1 MNYFIHRYHVSLEW
15 YAKYFIE
22 SNALSRT
29 TNGSGGPAGAPGGGG
44 SKRLA
49 QQQAQVDE
57 VVDIMRQNVDKVL
70 ERDKNL
76 SLLDDRAG
84 KVLRRDGSVN
94 EIVCF
99 VQINC
104 NTMQRNLSNML
115 GN

>member
-1 MNYFIHRYHVSLEW
+1 MFY
-15 YAKYFIE
+15 
-22 SNALSRT
+22 SRT
-29 TNGSGGPAGAPGGGG
+29 TNSSGGAPTGAGTGG

-84 KVLRRDGSVN
+84 KIFFFELEKR
-94 EIVCF
+94 I
-99 VQINC
+99 
-104 NTMQRNLSNML
+104 
-115 GN
+115 

>member
-1 MNYFIHRYHVSLEW
+1 LCLLNRS
-15 YAKYFIE
+15 
-22 SNALSRT
+22 
-29 TNGSGGPAGAPGGGG
+29 TNGGGAGPGPAAGGGG

-84 KVLRRDGSVN
+84 IFKKEN
-94 EIVCF
+94 
-99 VQINC
+99 
-104 NTMQRNLSNML
+104 
-115 GN
+115 

>member
-1 MNYFIHRYHVSLEW
+1 MVS
-15 YAKYFIE
+15 
-22 SNALSRT
+22 LSRT
-29 TNGSGGPAGAPGGGG
+29 TNGSGPPTAAAGVGG

-84 KVLRRDGSVN
+84 KHQSTDLRS
-94 EIVCF
+94 
-99 VQINC
+99 
-104 NTMQRNLSNML
+104 NTVVM
-115 GN
+115 GNISFCR

>member
-1 MNYFIHRYHVSLEW
+1 S
-15 YAKYFIE
+15 
-22 SNALSRT
+22 
-29 TNGSGGPAGAPGGGG
+29 TNGGGGSTPAAGAGGGG

-84 KVLRRDGSVN
+84 ILKN
-94 EIVCF
+94 K
-99 VQINC
+99 
-104 NTMQRNLSNML
+104 
-115 GN
+115 

>member
-1 MNYFIHRYHVSLEW
+1 MLIFC
-15 YAKYFIE
+15 
-22 SNALSRT
+22 RT
-29 TNGSGGPAGAPGGGG
+29 TNGSGAPPNTGSGGG

-84 KVLRRDGSVN
+84 KYFN
-94 EIVCF
+94 K
-99 VQINC
+99 
-104 NTMQRNLSNML
+104 QRKKIYIYIIIF
-115 GN
+115 

>member
-1 MNYFIHRYHVSLEW
+1 MQNSIDLKHVNIFFYMDIKFLETFF
-15 YAKYFIE
+15 Y
-22 SNALSRT
+22 NRT
-29 TNGSGGPAGAPGGGG
+29 TNDSSASLAATGG

-84 KVLRRDGSVN
+84 KFCYN
-94 EIVCF
+94 EKD
-99 VQINC
+99 N
-104 NTMQRNLSNML
+104 
-115 GN
+115 

>member
-1 MNYFIHRYHVSLEW
+1 MFEFVR
-15 YAKYFIE
+15 
-22 SNALSRT
+22 RT
-29 TNGSGGPAGAPGGGG
+29 TNSSGAPAANPGG

-84 KVLRRDGSVN
+84 
-94 EIVCF
+94 
-99 VQINC
+99 
-104 NTMQRNLSNML
+104 
-115 GN
+115 

>member
-1 MNYFIHRYHVSLEW
+1 LNRS
-15 YAKYFIE
+15 
-22 SNALSRT
+22 
-29 TNGSGGPAGAPGGGG
+29 TNGVGGGPTPAGGG

-84 KVLRRDGSVN
+84 IFEENK
-94 EIVCF
+94 
-99 VQINC
+99 
-104 NTMQRNLSNML
+104 
-115 GN
+115 

>member
-1 MNYFIHRYHVSLEW
+1 MRNF
-15 YAKYFIE
+15 AKKNNDAF
-22 SNALSRT
+22 SRT
-29 TNGSGGPAGAPGGGG
+29 TNGSGGPAAAGGGG

-84 KVLRRDGSVN
+84 KYLMID
-94 EIVCF
+94 
-99 VQINC
+99 
-104 NTMQRNLSNML
+104 
-115 GN
+115 

>member
-1 MNYFIHRYHVSLEW
+1 LIFH
-15 YAKYFIE
+15 
-22 SNALSRT
+22 RT
-29 TNGSGGPAGAPGGGG
+29 TNGSGAPTAAGGGGG

-84 KVLRRDGSVN
+84 KYFNNKR
-94 EIVCF
+94 IYAHKYF
-99 VQINC
+99 
-104 NTMQRNLSNML
+104 
-115 GN
+115 

>member
-1 MNYFIHRYHVSLEW
+1 LAVFTIPFFCRRS
-15 YAKYFIE
+15 
-22 SNALSRT
+22 
-29 TNGSGGPAGAPGGGG
+29 TNGGGAPAGGGG

-84 KVLRRDGSVN
+84 IFDIK
-94 EIVCF
+94 
-99 VQINC
+99 
-104 NTMQRNLSNML
+104 NM
-115 GN
+115 NFRFI

>member
-1 MNYFIHRYHVSLEW
+1 MFC
-15 YAKYFIE
+15 
-22 SNALSRT
+22 RT
-29 TNGSGGPAGAPGGGG
+29 TNGSGAPAAGGGG

-84 KVLRRDGSVN
+84 NYFHR
-94 EIVCF
+94 EIY
-99 VQINC
+99 I
-104 NTMQRNLSNML
+104 
-115 GN
+115 

>member
-1 MNYFIHRYHVSLEW
+1 MQGIPVNIDV
-15 YAKYFIE
+15 
-22 SNALSRT
+22 LSRT
-29 TNGSGGPAGAPGGGG
+29 TNGGGGPGAAGVGG

-84 KVLRRDGSVN
+84 KKSRVN
-94 EIVCF
+94 H
-99 VQINC
+99 
-104 NTMQRNLSNML
+104 R
-115 GN
+115 

>member
-1 MNYFIHRYHVSLEW
+1 MEVMEGIDW
-15 YAKYFIE
+15 CC
-22 SNALSRT
+22 RT
-29 TNGSGGPAGAPGGGG
+29 TNGSGGPAGAGPGTGG

-84 KVLRRDGSVN
+84 KSKEN
-94 EIVCF
+94 Y
-99 VQINC
+99 VQ
-104 NTMQRNLSNML
+104 S
-115 GN
+115 

>member
-1 MNYFIHRYHVSLEW
+1 MNR
-15 YAKYFIE
+15 
-22 SNALSRT
+22 SNT
-29 TNGSGGPAGAPGGGG
+29 GGSPTPGAAGGG

-84 KVLRRDGSVN
+84 KLL
-94 EIVCF
+94 I
-99 VQINC
+99 
-104 NTMQRNLSNML
+104 
-115 GN
+115 

>member
-1 MNYFIHRYHVSLEW
+1 MINGERHVELRV
-15 YAKYFIE
+15 FFRT
-22 SNALSRT
+22 SNSTGAAA
-29 TNGSGGPAGAPGGGG
+29 AGAGG

-84 KVLRRDGSVN
+84 SKSFLFS
-94 EIVCF
+94 
-99 VQINC
+99 
-104 NTMQRNLSNML
+104 RNLFEIFCSFFL
-115 GN
+115 C

>member
-1 MNYFIHRYHVSLEW
+1 VCNWIEIIEW
-15 YAKYFIE
+15 IDLFH
-22 SNALSRT
+22 RT
-29 TNGSGGPAGAPGGGG
+29 TNGSGGPGAAGAGGGG

-84 KVLRRDGSVN
+84 K
-94 EIVCF
+94 
-99 VQINC
+99 
-104 NTMQRNLSNML
+104 
-115 GN
+115 

>member
-1 MNYFIHRYHVSLEW
+1 MDFVILTRS
-15 YAKYFIE
+15 
-22 SNALSRT
+22 
-29 TNGSGGPAGAPGGGG
+29 TNGGGAAAPAAGGGG

-84 KVLRRDGSVN
+84 KNVIACEDVSM
-94 EIVCF
+94 C
-99 VQINC
+99 
-104 NTMQRNLSNML
+104 
-115 GN
+115 

>member
-1 MNYFIHRYHVSLEW
+1 MIFR
-15 YAKYFIE
+15 
-22 SNALSRT
+22 RT
-29 TNGSGGPAGAPGGGG
+29 TNGSGAPTAAGGSSGGGG

-84 KVLRRDGSVN
+84 KYFN
-94 EIVCF
+94 K
-99 VQINC
+99 Q
-104 NTMQRNLSNML
+104 NL
-115 GN
+115 

>member
-1 MNYFIHRYHVSLEW
+1 MSFFL
-15 YAKYFIE
+15 FC
-22 SNALSRT
+22 RT
-29 TNGSGGPAGAPGGGG
+29 TNGSGAPAAGGGG

-84 KVLRRDGSVN
+84 NYFHR
-94 EIVCF
+94 EIY
-99 VQINC
+99 I
-104 NTMQRNLSNML
+104 
-115 GN
+115 

>member
-1 MNYFIHRYHVSLEW
+1 MPTNADDASVSG
-15 YAKYFIE
+15 A
-22 SNALSRT
+22 A
-29 TNGSGGPAGAPGGGG
+29 GPGPGG

-84 KVLRRDGSVN
+84 IFKKEN
-94 EIVCF
+94 
-99 VQINC
+99 
-104 NTMQRNLSNML
+104 
-115 GN
+115 

>member
-1 MNYFIHRYHVSLEW
+1 LNRS
-15 YAKYFIE
+15 
-22 SNALSRT
+22 
-29 TNGSGGPAGAPGGGG
+29 TNGGGSGGAGPPAPGG

-84 KVLRRDGSVN
+84 TNID
-94 EIVCF
+94 
-99 VQINC
+99 
-104 NTMQRNLSNML
+104 
-115 GN
+115 

>member
-1 MNYFIHRYHVSLEW
+1 MEIRGGGIGE
-15 YAKYFIE
+15 
-22 SNALSRT
+22 LSRT
-29 TNGSGGPAGAPGGGG
+29 TSGPPAAGGGGG

-84 KVLRRDGSVN
+84 KSKRNHVLIGLAS
-94 EIVCF
+94 
-99 VQINC
+99 
-104 NTMQRNLSNML
+104 SY
-115 GN
+115 

>member
-1 MNYFIHRYHVSLEW
+1 LIFC
-15 YAKYFIE
+15 
-22 SNALSRT
+22 RT
-29 TNGSGGPAGAPGGGG
+29 TNGSGAPTAAGGSSGGGG

-84 KVLRRDGSVN
+84 KFIN
-94 EIVCF
+94 QKKK
-99 VQINC
+99 QIYKIIFKINY
-104 NTMQRNLSNML
+104 NIMQLNLNNMQA
-115 GN
+115 N

>member
-1 MNYFIHRYHVSLEW
+1 MKLLYRCFH
-15 YAKYFIE
+15 
-22 SNALSRT
+22 RT
-29 TNGSGGPAGAPGGGG
+29 TNGSGGPPAAGGGG

-84 KVLRRDGSVN
+84 K
-94 EIVCF
+94 F
-99 VQINC
+99 
-104 NTMQRNLSNML
+104 
-115 GN
+115 

>member
-1 MNYFIHRYHVSLEW
+1 MHCV
-15 YAKYFIE
+15 
-22 SNALSRT
+22 LSPRS
-29 TNGSGGPAGAPGGGG
+29 TNGGGAAAPGAGG

-84 KVLRRDGSVN
+84 KNVISCEDIFPRVDFS
-94 EIVCF
+94 
-99 VQINC
+99 VQINY
-104 NTMQRNLSNML
+104 NIMQLNLSSMRAN
-115 GN
+115 

>member
-1 MNYFIHRYHVSLEW
+1 MSTLAKTSVFFSRFDCIQFIVFYSFR
-15 YAKYFIE
+15 
-22 SNALSRT
+22 NMT
-29 TNGSGGPAGAPGGGG
+29 TAGNGAQAPGGGG

-84 KVLRRDGSVN
+84 KNGLVDGGVTDVFS
-94 EIVCF
+94 F
-99 VQINC
+99 
-104 NTMQRNLSNML
+104 R
-115 GN
+115 

>member
-1 MNYFIHRYHVSLEW
+1 MFFFSCVLNR
-15 YAKYFIE
+15 
-22 SNALSRT
+22 SN
-29 TNGSGGPAGAPGGGG
+29 NGGGAGAAPGGGG

-84 KVLRRDGSVN
+84 KENRK
-94 EIVCF
+94 
-99 VQINC
+99 
-104 NTMQRNLSNML
+104 
-115 GN
+115 

>member
-1 MNYFIHRYHVSLEW
+1 MILFSR
-15 YAKYFIE
+15 
-22 SNALSRT
+22 SN
-29 TNGSGGPAGAPGGGG
+29 NGGGAPGPAGGGG

-84 KVLRRDGSVN
+84 NNIKIIIR
-94 EIVCF
+94 F
-99 VQINC
+99 F
-104 NTMQRNLSNML
+104 
-115 GN
+115 